1 MDETT
6 LASSDVGPAAAYARA
21 ADVAAAVALDDLAD
35 AALDA
40 ELIALVRARHRL
52 DAEIARR
59 LERWDRS
66 SVWSGDG
73 SRSPSA
79 RLARD
84 GRLSPREAGR
94 TVRRARRCAAM
105 PRTVEAWR
113 RGEVGTD
120 LVDLLGLAAAGGRRA
135 LFARDEA
142 LLLGECEGRSF
153 AQAGKLVAYWRHRA
167 DAELRPDGA
176 PPPPP
181 THMQIGTTF
190 DGAVTGDFTLDPIG
204 GAAVT
209 EALRRIERDL
219 YRADQRA
226 GRHRTRPER
235 LAAALVEMAHRAM
248 TSPADGRR
256 PVPLVTILAGEATVE
271 HLCELADGSVV
282 APGVV
287 VPHLGAADVQTFI
300 FDGADRVVAASPVR
314 TFRGM
319 VRRAVQVRDRHC
331 QHPSGCDVPI
341 VGCDVD
347 HVVPVARGGC
357 TEEANGRLQC
367 EAHNRRSDLHG
378 RCPADVVA
386 AARERRQL
394 EAAVR
399 ARVQALVAARRAGPG
414 ERPPPVQEGVCMVMH
429 VSA

>member
-6 LASSDVGPAAAYARA
+6 LAPCEVGAAAAFVRA
-21 ADVAAAVALDDLAD
+21 ADEAAEVDLDDLAD
-35 AALDA
+35 GALDA
-40 ELIALVRARHRL
+40 ELTALVRARHRL

-59 LERWDRS
+59 VTRWDGRG
-66 SVWSGDG
+66 VWSGDG
-73 SRSPSA
+73 SRSPQA
-79 RLARD
+79 RLARA
-84 GRLSPREAGR
+84 GLLSPREAGR

-105 PRTVEAWR
+105 PRTVEAWS
-113 RGEVGTD
+113 RGEIGTD
-120 LVDLLGLAAAGGRRA
+120 LVDLLGAAASGGRHE

-142 LLLGECEGRSF
+142 LLLGECEGRPF
-153 AQAGKLVAYWRHRA
+153 AQAEKLVTYWRRRA
-167 DAELRPDGA
+167 DAEVRPDGT

-181 THMQIGTTF
+181 TNLRIGTTF

-204 GAAVT
+204 GAAVA

-226 GRHRTRPER
+226 GHLRTRPER

-248 TSPADGRR
+248 TAPVDGRR

-271 HLCELADGSVV
+271 HLCELADGTVV
-282 APGVV
+282 APGAV
-287 VPHLGAADVQTFI
+287 VPHLGPAEVQTFV
-300 FDGADRVVAASPVR
+300 FDGADRVVATSPVR
-314 TFRGM
+314 AFRGAL
-319 VRRAVQVRDRHC
+319 RRAVQVRDRHC

-347 HVVPVARGGC
+347 HVVPVARGGR

-367 EAHNRRSDLHG
+367 EAHNRRSDLHH
-378 RCPADVVA
+378 RAPADIIA

-394 EAAVR
+394 EVAAR
-399 ARVQALVAARRAGPG
+399 ARVRELVKARRSGTG
-414 ERPPPVQEGVCMVMH
+414 ERRPPSP
-429 VSA
+429 